1 MTEQMPQQQPAG
13 QDTWKKFRGRYR
25 VVLFV
30 FIAAFI
36 AIGFRLVTIQVIEAG
51 KYQALARKQYE
62 RAFILPAV
70 RGNMYDRNGNILASN
85 TMYVSFGA
93 DPHFVGN
100 KIALVAETFASVFG
114 KSQSYYLE
122 KLRNKNEEQGSKHF
136 VWLERGVKP
145 ELAKQIDDAKLQG
158 VIKSPEPRRIYHYDD
173 LAGCLIGFTNID
185 NKGISGIEL
194 QCDNTLKGVSGSV
207 VMQQDGLGRV
217 RPSADYPRREPTNGN
232 NVHLTID
239 VTYQAIVDEELKRGV
254 EANKADGGVAV
265 MLNPKTGEV
274 LAMSTFPGID
284 PNNTGKIDMAA
295 ARNRVVS
302 DLFEPGSVFKIV
314 TAAAAYEQHVVT
326 PETRINA
333 EHGKMKVP
341 LGGSKFRI
349 ISDTHEYDWLTFQ
362 QGLEL
367 SSNIVFA
374 KVGKVV
380 GGETLYRYARDFG
393 FGIFTGIDLPGEV
406 RGIIK
411 KPGDPTWSGTTLQT
425 MSYGYEVGVTPL
437 QIACAYAAIANHGE
451 LMKPFVVSSIQDGN
465 GTMMYEQRPQMIRRV
480 ASQKTIDLLTAAFE
494 GVVERGTGKGV
505 HIEGVRIAGK
515 TGTSRKYVEGKYA
528 ANSYTASFVGY
539 FPIDDPQVVC
549 LVMMDNP
556 RVNGYYGGTT
566 SGPIFHAIAER
577 IITTSY
583 KFSRTAIAQEPN
595 QNGSIA
601 VPDVRMLQP
610 LLAKRILEGCGLN
623 SQTFGSGTIVLR
635 QSPEPGKK
643 VEKNESI
650 ALILN
655 SDSTVTTNGTITVPD
670 VRGMSVRR
678 AMNRLVID
686 DFSVKLQGNGVV
698 ASQLPAAGVRVPLG
712 SEVLLQC
719 EPHGL
724 ASTALY

>member
-1 MTEQMPQQQPAG
+1 MTEQTPQQFAG
-13 QDTWKKFRGRYR
+13 QETWKKFRVRYLI
-25 VVLFV
+25 VLFV
-30 FIAAFI
+30 FIAAFL
-36 AIGFRLVTIQVIEAG
+36 AIGFRLVTIQVIEAN

-62 RAFILPAV
+62 RAFVIPAV
-70 RGNMYDRNGNILASN
+70 RGNLYDRNGNILASN

-100 KIALVAETFASVFG
+100 KAALVAETFASVFG
-114 KSQSYYLE
+114 KPQSYYLE
-122 KLRNKNEEQGSKHF
+122 KLRSKNEEQDSKHF

-145 ELAKQIDDAKLQG
+145 ELEKQIDGAKLQG

-173 LAGCLIGFTNID
+173 LAGSVIGFTNID

-194 QCDNTLKGVSGSV
+194 QCDNALKGLSGSV

-217 RPSADYPRREPTNGN
+217 RPSADYPRREPINGN

-239 VTYQAIVDEELKRGV
+239 VMYQAIVDEELKRGV
-254 EANKADGGVAV
+254 ETNKADGGTAV

-274 LAMSTFPGID
+274 LAMSTYPGID
-284 PNNTGKIDMAA
+284 PNNTGKIDLAA
-295 ARNRVVS
+295 ARNRIVS

-314 TAAAAYEQHVVT
+314 TATAAYEQHLVT

-349 ISDTHEYDWLTFQ
+349 INDTHEYDWLTFQ
-362 QGLEL
+362 QGIEL
-367 SSNIVFA
+367 SSNIVLA
-374 KVGKVV
+374 KVGKSI
-380 GGETLYRYARDFG
+380 GGEILYRYARDFG
-393 FGIFTGIDLPGEV
+393 FGMFTGIDLPGEV

-465 GTMMYEQRPQMIRRV
+465 GATLFEQKPQMIRRV

-505 HIEGVRIAGK
+505 RIEGVRIAGK

-528 ANSYTASFVGY
+528 DNSYTASFVGY

-556 RVNGYYGGTT
+556 HVNDYYGGST
-566 SGPIFHAIAER
+566 SGPVFHAIAER

-583 KFSRTAIAQEPN
+583 KFSRTVIAQEPN
-595 QNGSIA
+595 RNGSIA

-610 LLAKRILEGCGLN
+610 TLAKRILEGCGLN
-623 SQTFGSGTIVLR
+623 TQTFGSGTIVLR

-643 VEKNESI
+643 IEKNESI
-650 ALILN
+650 TLILN
-655 SDSTVTTNGTITVPD
+655 SDSTIATNGTITVPD

-686 DFSVKLQGNGVV
+686 DFGVKLQGNGVV
-698 ASQLPAAGVRVPLG
+698 ASQIPAAGARVRLG
-712 SEVLLQC
+712 SAILLQC
-719 EPHGL
+719 EPRGL